1 MRKVVMVYPIVLGSG
16 KRLFKDGTNTTL
28 KPTGTHAFSSGV
40 VALIYQP
47 AGKEANK

>member
-16 KRLFKDGTNTTL
+16 KRLFKDGTTTTL
-28 KPTGTHAFSSGV
+28 KPTGTHAFSSGD
-40 VALIYQP
+40 VALTYQP